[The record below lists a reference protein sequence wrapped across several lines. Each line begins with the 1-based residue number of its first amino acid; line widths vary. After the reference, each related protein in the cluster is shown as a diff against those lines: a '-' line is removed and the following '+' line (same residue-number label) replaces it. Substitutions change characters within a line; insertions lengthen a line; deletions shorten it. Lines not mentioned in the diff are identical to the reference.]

1 VSNPK
6 PSPSRRRSDRG
17 RGQSLVEFAL
27 VVPLFLLLVAG
38 MIDFGLGL
46 NASITVTNAA
56 REGARLGVVTK
67 LTTLE
72 SDFTTAVTTRVQSM
86 LTGLA
91 SGATITVT
99 CLRPAASSPATCVFD
114 TSPSGSPLPATATSG
129 DSVVVAVSYDYPMI
143 WPLAFGTKIKLS
155 STSTFRIE

>member
-6 PSPSRRRSDRG
+6 PGPSRRRSDRG

-67 LTTLE
+67 LTTNE

-99 CLRPAASSPATCVFD
+99 CLRPTGSSPATCAFD
-114 TSPSGSPLPATATSG
+114 TTPTSPAAAATSG
-129 DSVVVAVSYDYPMI
+129 DSVVVGVSYDYPMI

-155 STSTFRIE
+155 SSSTFRIE